1 MIKNITIIV
10 LTLLLAASIYYI
22 GYMAGARHEVL
33 RSTAQNDARFRIAV
47 FDALYHSA
55 ERGDLQKIQSTMR
68 MVLLG
73 EVREYQYGYGDET
86 GTNSFAKHY
95 LDAKAIADM
104 EESQLVPISS
114 ILTNFPHTPDA
125 KVTVGGDK

>member
-1 MIKNITIIV
+1 MMKNITIIV
-10 LTLLLAASIYYI
+10 LSLLLAASTYYL
-22 GYMAGARHEVL
+22 GYMTGARREVL
-33 RSTAQNDARFRIAV
+33 RSDARFRIV
-47 FDALYHSA
+47 VHDALYHSA
-55 ERGDLQKIQSTMR
+55 ERGDLQKIQSTLG

-73 EVREYQYGYGDET
+73 EVRAYEYEFGDET

-95 LDAKAIADM
+95 VDAKAIADK

-125 KVTVGGDK
+125 KITVGGDK